1 MKLFWFLP
9 FLLAFPTLCNA
20 REGLRVAFYNTE
32 NFFDCRHDSLKS
44 DQEFL
49 PGGIRGWTP
58 SRYFRKAGNIARVL
72 AALGEDAF
80 PEIVGLAEVENE
92 ACLKTLIYSSPL
104 KNAGYSFIHEESED
118 LRGVDVCL
126 LYNRFVYQPLG
137 HQALNIRFEGEPEKK
152 TRQVLHVWGRVSGK
166 DSLHLYVCHFPS
178 RLGGETESET
188 YRRQVALR
196 LRVSVDSVFT
206 ADPDAHIVIMGDFND
221 YPSNLSLIRD
231 LGAQD
236 PSAPPSAN
244 SLFNLMLPLEGKPG
258 IGTNK
263 HQSEWGILD
272 QLIVSENVKSKTPGA
287 RIFCPDFLLIDDER
301 WLGKKPFRT
310 FNGMVYQGGYSDH
323 LPVWL
328 DLSF

>member
-1 MKLFWFLP
+1 MKS
-9 FLLAFPTLCNA
+9 FLLLLLLVAPSLCSG
-20 REGLRVAFYNTE
+20 REGLRIAFYNTE
-32 NFFDCRHDSLKS
+32 NFFDCRHDSLKT

-58 SRYFRKAGNIARVL
+58 ARYFKKAGNIARVL
-72 AALGEDAF
+72 ASLGEEAF

-92 ACLKTLIYSSPL
+92 ACLKTLVYSSPL

-126 LYNRFVYQPLG
+126 LFNRYVFQPMG

-152 TRQVLHVWGRVSGK
+152 TRQVLHVWGRVAGK
-166 DSLHLYVCHFPS
+166 DTLHLYVCHFPS

-196 LRVSVDSVFT
+196 IRASVDSVF
-206 ADPDAHIVIMGDFND
+206 AYSPKANVVIMGDFND
-221 YPSNLSLIRD
+221 FPSNVSLRKD
-231 LGAQD
+231 LCAPD
-236 PSAPPSAN
+236 TSVSPSAGK
-244 SLFNLMLPLEGKPG
+244 LYNLMMPLEGLPG
-258 IGTNK
+258 VGTNK

-272 QLIVSENVKSKTPGA
+272 QLLVSENLFQKTQGA
-287 RIFCPDFLLIDDER
+287 RIFGPDFLLVDDER

-310 FNGMVYQGGYSDH
+310 YNGMVYQGGYSDH

-328 DLSF
+328 DLSL